1 MAFPEWY
8 GNWALQG
15 SPDILGNEYIGI
27 VDELRMPKILTR
39 MAQGS
44 ACFDISFYR
53 RENEVIATCI
63 PAGPSKLSYH
73 ESMAE
78 S

>member
-1 MAFPEWY
+1 MTVDPDWD

-15 SPDILGNEYIGI
+15 SPDILGNEYIGM

-44 ACFDISFYR
+44 ACFDISFYH
-53 RENEVIATCI
+53 RENKVVAICI
-63 PAGPSKLSYH
+63 VAGPSKQSQH
-73 ESMAE
+73 DSI